1 MRLLLTESVILFT
14 GGGTLGVLVAWWGV
28 KALGSLG
35 LSTMPRGFSVGLDL
49 AVVAFT
55 LVCAVGTGLAFGALP
70 AWSAARGEAA
80 VTLKEVGG
88 RGSSGGRHTQW
99 MRSGLVVAEIAL
111 AVMLLS
117 TAGLLVRSFEAL
129 QREEPGFTPEG
140 VITVQLSLP
149 PARYDS
155 PEKRYAFA
163 DAALDRLRAIP
174 GVRSAGLTDVLPF
187 SGNNSSGSYS
197 SPDIVLPPGA
207 PAPHA
212 QQRVVDPGYFKTL
225 GLTLLRGRLL
235 DDTDVMTMQRVVVV
249 DRLMADKYWKDQDPL
264 GKRILSGDAAK
275 PWTIVGVVAPIK
287 FQSLEEEVRKETIYY
302 PYAQRPGTNLII
314 AIKAVGDP
322 LALAPSV
329 RSAVKAADP
338 DQPVFDVKTMRQRMD
353 DVALSRRAPMV
364 LLSVFSAVAMLL
376 AVLGVYGVLTFAVSQ
391 RTSEFGVRIAL
402 GASKR
407 SIAELVLRQ
416 GARLVA
422 IGVASGLILYL
433 ALSQVVGKLL
443 YGVAATDPL
452 SLTVAPLLIGLA
464 AIVACAVPV
473 KRATSIS
480 PLDAL
485 RE

>member
-1 MRLLLTESVILFT
+1 
-14 GGGTLGVLVAWWGV
+14 
-28 KALGSLG
+28 
-35 LSTMPRGFSVGLDL
+35 
-49 AVVAFT
+49 
-55 LVCAVGTGLAFGALP
+55 
-70 AWSAARGEAA
+70 
-80 VTLKEVGG
+80 
-88 RGSSGGRHTQW
+88 
-99 MRSGLVVAEIAL
+99 
-111 AVMLLS
+111 MLLS

-249 DRLMADKYWKDQDPL
+249 DRLMADKYWKGQDPL

-422 IGVASGLILYL
+422 IGVASGLTLYL

-480 PLDAL
+480 PLEAL